1 MAAQEALQTP
11 QASALE
17 GAEPAPRGGAPRWLW
32 LGVLPAVIMLELAA
46 TAYLVMNDFDKV
58 HRAISR
64 LRGITG
70 ETKAAVQ
77 QTDAHSK
84 STEARPGVFGT
95 LENITINPAGTNG
108 RRYLLVSFGL
118 EAPEAAVLEEVRE
131 KDIIIRDQVIRI
143 LSQKTVEELAD
154 VSQREAIKQEVL
166 EALNQTLQKGKIRKL
181 YFTQYVLQ

>member
-11 QASALE
+11 QAPALE

-32 LGVLPAVIMLELAA
+32 LGVLPAVIILELAA

-70 ETKAAVQ
+70 GAVEQ
-77 QTDAHSK
+77 ADARSK

-154 VSQREAIKQEVL
+154 VSQRKAIKQEVL
-166 EALNQTLQKGKIRKL
+166 EALNQTLQKGKIRQL